1 MSRTRAA
8 RQEVCPVA
16 HGRLLL
22 VGGVPW
28 IVDRLAGL
36 AAAAGVEL
44 ERVPRLTEGWSR
56 RPGIALVLA
65 DPQAPIAP
73 ERRDGVV
80 LICAAEPDPLVWQR
94 AVELGAEQVA
104 VLPEAEPWLL
114 DRMLD
119 AVTPAGTAAPVVGV
133 IGGRGGAGASTLAVG
148 LAAVAAGSGVATLLV
163 DADPLGGGLD
173 LLVGV
178 EQEPGLRW
186 ADLAGARG
194 RLQPGVLSGMLPA
207 VDDLAVLSW
216 GRSGGSAIAPAAA
229 ASAVA
234 RQEPPGAP
242 AGESPGESMWPEPDA
257 VAAVLRSAVREY
269 ELVVVDLSRR
279 FGPGE
284 LAALRACRSVV
295 VVVPAEV
302 RAAAAATAVCG
313 LLDPVVADQQL
324 VVRGPSPSG
333 LPAEAVADALGLPL
347 AGALRSEPGVAAAL
361 DRGERLPDR
370 PRGAL
375 TLLSRRLV
383 AQVLAG

>member
-8 RQEVCPVA
+8 RQEARPVA
-16 HGRLLL
+16 PGRLLL

-44 ERVPRLTEGWSR
+44 ERVPRLTEGWSQR
-56 RPGIALVLA
+56 SGIALVLA
-65 DPQAPIAP
+65 DPQAEIAP

-80 LICAAEPDPLVWQR
+80 LICPAEPDPLVWQR

-119 AVTPAGTAAPVVGV
+119 AVTPADAAPVVAV

-148 LAAVAAGSGVATLLV
+148 LAGVAAGSGVATLLV

-207 VDDLAVLSW
+207 VDGLGVLSW
-216 GRSGGSAIAPAAA
+216 GRSAGNAAA
-229 ASAVA
+229 ATAA
-234 RQEPPGAP
+234 ATALDRWEPPGES
-242 AGESPGESMWPEPDA
+242 AGESVGESIWPEPDA

-269 ELVVVDLSRR
+269 ALVVVDLSRR

-284 LAALRACRSVV
+284 LVALRACRSVI

-302 RAAAAATAVCG
+302 RAAAAATAVCR
-313 LLDPVVADQQL
+313 LLDPVVADQRL
-324 VVRGPSPSG
+324 VVRGPAPSG

-347 AGALRSEPGVAAAL
+347 AGELRSEPGVAAAL

-375 TLLSRRLV
+375 TLLCRRLA
-383 AQVLAG
+383 AQVLAR